1 MGLQEVW
8 ICIGEEEVVREKLE
22 LDWLLSLV
30 LCVPSLELVHL
41 LELTVVPR
49 LVVPSREAENSL
61 ATVAF
66 CVLAGAPSPR
76 LNSALQSVSKQL
88 EV

>member
-1 MGLQEVW
+1 MVSVGK
-8 ICIGEEEVVREKLE
+8 EEVVLEKLE

-30 LCVPSLELVHL
+30 LCVLSLELVHL

-49 LVVPSREAENSL
+49 LVVPSMEAENSL

-66 CVLAGAPSPR
+66 CA
-76 LNSALQSVSKQL
+76 
-88 EV
+88 

>member
-1 MGLQEVW
+1 M
-8 ICIGEEEVVREKLE
+8 E

-30 LCVPSLELVHL
+30 LCVLSLELVHL

-66 CVLAGAPSPR
+66 CA
-76 LNSALQSVSKQL
+76 
-88 EV
+88 

>member
-1 MGLQEVW
+1 MVLQEVVVSV
-8 ICIGEEEVVREKLE
+8 GKEEVVLEKLE
-22 LDWLLSLV
+22 LEWLLSLV

-49 LVVPSREAENSL
+49 LVVLSVAAENSL

-66 CVLAGAPSPR
+66 CA
-76 LNSALQSVSKQL
+76 
-88 EV
+88 

>member
-1 MGLQEVW
+1 MVSVGK
-8 ICIGEEEVVREKLE
+8 EEVVLEKLE

-30 LCVPSLELVHL
+30 LCVLFLELVHL

-49 LVVPSREAENSL
+49 LVVLSMAAENSL

-66 CVLAGAPSPR
+66 CA
-76 LNSALQSVSKQL
+76 
-88 EV
+88 